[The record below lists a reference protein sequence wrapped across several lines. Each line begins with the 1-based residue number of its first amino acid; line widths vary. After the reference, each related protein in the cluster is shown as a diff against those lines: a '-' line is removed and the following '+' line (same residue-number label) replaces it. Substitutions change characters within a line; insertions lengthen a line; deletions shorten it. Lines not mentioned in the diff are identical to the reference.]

1 MNVVIEACLSEL
13 DEMEAAFLRDC
24 YLHEPKIPLPTFA
37 KQWQLSQKAFRQ
49 LRGRAVSRLKESLA
63 ARNIHSLGDLV

>member
-1 MNVVIEACLSEL
+1 MKVRAEDEMTVMIELCLTDL

-37 KQWQLSQKAFRQ
+37 K
-49 LRGRAVSRLKESLA
+49 RGYSRRRVLPSCEA
-63 ARNIHSLGDLV
+63 ER